1 MIPLNFILPKPK
13 EVFEDPLGSSDSS
26 FGKSRWTEP
35 RIIDIEAEVARMKS
49 CLHMHPLIGLVAPNG
64 QPEAPPAASTAPAPN
79 RTPNNAPVVPP
90 VQVRGR
96 RSSVGGDRAQAIAA
110 QFEVSEPDDVSQT
123 GDVQGPYPDSIADSG
138 ADYFDDMSVI
148 QSGPTTPRLRR

>member
-1 MIPLNFILPKPK
+1 MIPLKFILPKPK
-13 EVFEDPLGSSDSS
+13 EVPEDSLAFPEP
-26 FGKSRWTEP
+26 FIGKRCWTEP
-35 RIIDIEAEVARMKS
+35 RIIDIEAEVARMKW
-49 CLHMHPLIGLVAPNG
+49 CLHMHPLIGLVAPSG
-64 QPEAPPAASTAPAPN
+64 QPDAAAAATAPPPN

-90 VQVRGR
+90 VPVRGR

-123 GDVQGPYPDSIADSG
+123 GEAEGPYPDSIADSG
-138 ADYFDDMSVI
+138 ADYFDDISVI